1 MWIVN
6 LLPTWVF
13 TLSIIIGV
21 FGIIATFLVKFI
33 PFLYRYVV
41 LLQIAFIVLLV
52 FGIYF
57 KGAADTNDKWQAR
70 VEELEAKV
78 VVAEE
83 KARTATSKVEYV
95 FLDRVQKVKDVQ
107 VVIQEKLKEVT
118 VNIDSKCKVAPEA
131 LGLVNSAARNTIEAV
146 K

>member
-1 MWIVN
+1 MWIVS

-13 TLSIIIGV
+13 TLSIIISV
-21 FGIIATFLVKFI
+21 LGIIATFLVKFI

-41 LLQIAFIVLLV
+41 PLQIAFIVLLV

-57 KGAADTNDKWQAR
+57 KGAADTNDKWQ
-70 VEELEAKV
+70 VKVKELEAKV

-83 KARTATSKVEYV
+83 KARTATSKIEYV

-107 VVIQEKLKEVT
+107 VVIQEKLKDVT
-118 VNIDSKCKVAPEA
+118 VNIDSKCRVAPEA
-131 LGLVNSAARNTIEAV
+131 LGLVNSAARNTTEAI